1 MKGKYRVRVQN
12 RRLRYDFEIRRNIT
26 IIKGDSATGKTMLVD
41 MVREYYE
48 NGKDSG
54 VDLNCQVIC
63 GVLEGR
69 NWKNQ
74 LSVFHNSILFI
85 DEGNQF
91 VATQDFA
98 EEVQKSDNYF
108 VIVTR
113 ESLPMLPYSVEEIYG
128 IHNSGKYGNLKCIYN
143 EMYHIYGTETIVSKI
158 HPDQIITEDSN
169 SGFQFFYHI
178 GEENGVLCKS
188 AEGKSNIFVELTKIK
203 EAEEILV
210 IADGAAIGSEKEKLM
225 NIRRVNQHIHFY
237 LPESFEWLILQSGV
251 LDNREINNILREPE
265 KHIDSKEYF
274 SWERFFTALLI
285 QKTRGT
291 YLAYTK
297 SKLNPAYL
305 YKTTMEKIVRTMEN
319 IDFS

>member
-1 MKGKYRVRVQN
+1 MWTGDRKTFFDISAGIYYSN
-12 RRLRYDFEIRRNIT
+12 RDCGGTYDFIRENKRNEP
-26 IIKGDSATGKTMLVD
+26 GK
-41 MVREYYE
+41 
-48 NGKDSG
+48 
-54 VDLNCQVIC
+54 CHA
-63 GVLEGR
+63 GR
-69 NWKNQ
+69 QESLKQ
-74 LSVFHNSILFI
+74 LGAVSYTHL
-85 DEGNQF
+85 EGNQF

-210 IADGAAIGSEKEKLM
+210 IADGAAIGSEMEKLM